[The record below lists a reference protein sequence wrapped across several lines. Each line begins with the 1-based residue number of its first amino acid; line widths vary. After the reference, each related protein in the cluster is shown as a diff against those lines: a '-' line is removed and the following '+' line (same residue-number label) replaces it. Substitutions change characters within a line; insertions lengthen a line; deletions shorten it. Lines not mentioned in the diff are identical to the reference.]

1 MQRGIP
7 LFLLTLLA
15 NCLAAATVRAQATMP
30 REISGFA
37 RASNTNMPPEG
48 TVVYLQSEMGE
59 IIQQMSPEGS
69 GSFTFPMLSP
79 QIYYVAARAPGYR
92 EIRQRAD
99 LLSNRR
105 ISVHLYLPPDATA
118 PAPQPSPAEAMI
130 NERLLRV
137 PDEARKE
144 FEKGNR
150 ELVEKKNPRKSIGY
164 FEKAAKLFPA
174 FAEAWHRL
182 GTAHMDLGEWKEAQ
196 AALEEAIKQEE
207 RFPAAHLALGVAYI
221 QQGNFADAE
230 KPLLR
235 GLEINPGAIEGHYEL
250 GRVYWALQ
258 RYADAEIHAR
268 KTVTL
273 RPQFPAGHVLMGNV
287 LLQKRDGQSALAEFK
302 TYLKLEPSGSF
313 AASTRDVVAKL
324 EKLLSARD

>member
-1 MQRGIP
+1 MRVWKLAALSAVAG
-7 LFLLTLLA
+7 LSLLA
-15 NCLAAATVRAQATMP
+15 GISNAQSTMP
-30 REISGFA
+30 REIAGFA
-37 RASNTNMPPEG
+37 RASNTNQPPQG
-48 TVVYLQSEMGE
+48 TVIYLESEMGE
-59 IIQQMSPEGS
+59 IIQQISPEGS
-69 GSFTFPMLSP
+69 GSFSFPMLSP

-92 EIRQRAD
+92 EVRHRAD

-105 ISVHLYLPPDATA
+105 VSVQLFLPPDGTA

-137 PDEARKE
+137 PEEARKE
-144 FEKGNR
+144 FERGNR

-174 FAEAWHRL
+174 FAEAYHRL

-196 AALEEAIKQEE
+196 TALEEAIKQEE

-221 QQGNFADAE
+221 QQGNFAAAE

-258 RYADAEIHAR
+258 RFAEADVHAR

-273 RPQFPAGHVLMGNV
+273 RPEFAAGHILMGNV
-287 LLQKRDGQSALAEFK
+287 YLQKRDGQAALIEFR
-302 TYLKLEPSGSF
+302 TYLELEPNGPFSAG
-313 AASTRDVVAKL
+313 TRDVVAKL
-324 EKLLSARD
+324 EKVLAARN